1 MLNKEV
7 QDAMN
12 EQIKNELYS
21 AYLYLSMS
29 AYSESI
35 SLPGFAHWM
44 RVQAQEEQGH
54 AMRFYR
60 FIAERGGRVE
70 LQALDQ
76 PPAEYGS
83 PLDLFE
89 KTLAHERKVTGL
101 INDLYALAV
110 REEDYASQVF
120 MQWFITEQVEEEQN
134 ATQIL
139 EVLKMIGDSAQG
151 LLMLDRELG
160 QRQAD

>member
-60 FIAERGGRVE
+60 FIVERGGRVE
-70 LQALDQ
+70 LQAIDQ

>member
-1 MLNKEV
+1 
-7 QDAMN
+7 
-12 EQIKNELYS
+12 
-21 AYLYLSMS
+21 
-29 AYSESI
+29 
-35 SLPGFAHWM
+35 
-44 RVQAQEEQGH
+44 
-54 AMRFYR
+54 MRFYW
-60 FIAERGGRVE
+60 FIVERGGRVE
-70 LQALDQ
+70 LQAIDQ

-101 INDLYALAV
+101 INDIYALAV
-110 REEDYASQVF
+110 REEDYASQFF

>member
-1 MLNKEV
+1 
-7 QDAMN
+7 
-12 EQIKNELYS
+12 
-21 AYLYLSMS
+21 MS

-35 SLPGFAHWM
+35 GLPGLAHWM

>member
-1 MLNKEV
+1 MFSKTV

-29 AYSESI
+29 AYSESMG
-35 SLPGFAHWM
+35 LPGVAHWM
-44 RVQAQEEQGH
+44 RAQAQEEQGH

-60 FIAERGGRVE
+60 FIVERGGRVE
-70 LQALDQ
+70 LQAIDQ

-89 KTLAHERKVTGL
+89 KTLAHEQKVTGL
-101 INDLYALAV
+101 INDIYALAV
-110 REEDYASQVF
+110 REEDYASQIF

-139 EVLKMIGDSAQG
+139 EVLRMTGDSAQG

>member
-1 MLNKEV
+1 
-7 QDAMN
+7 
-12 EQIKNELYS
+12 
-21 AYLYLSMS
+21 MS

-35 SLPGFAHWM
+35 GLPGLAHWM

-151 LLMLDRELG
+151 LLMLDRELS